1 MELEHATGLGI
12 VKMTMPEQQ
21 MDKTNATEPLV
32 AKCEQT
38 LEHLDEIDTRLAV
51 LCEEIEKHAK
61 RLDD

>member
-32 AKCEQT
+32 ATCEQT
-38 LEHLDEIDTRLAV
+38 LAHLDEIDTRLAV
-51 LCEEIEKHAK
+51 ELAK
-61 RLDD
+61 LEMAGNA

>member
-1 MELEHATGLGI
+1 
-12 VKMTMPEQQ
+12 